1 MTTEEK
7 IQMALQLARLG
18 VDVIEAGFAAASKGD
33 FEAVKLIT
41 EEVKGPV
48 ICSLARALEKDIEL
62 AAQALEGAERKRIHT
77 FIATSEIHMKYKLRL
92 SPEEVLERAERAVAF
107 ARRFTDDVEF
117 SCWVAASAP
126 WALAAALRARPP
138 AGRARPSPLYIKK
151 ALASKWYVCVA
162 AAAPSGGHAHL
173 LLTSRRPLT

>member
-7 IQMALQLARLG
+7 LQMAFQLARLG

-33 FEAVKLIT
+33 FEAVKLIA

-48 ICSLARALEKDIEL
+48 ICSLARALEGDIEL

-117 SCWVAASAP
+117 SCWVAASAR
-126 WALAAALRARPP
+126 WARAAAVRARPP
-138 AGRARPSPLYIKK
+138 PLHLKK

>member
-1 MTTEEK
+1 MERVYIFDTTLRDGEQAPGFSMTTEEK
-7 IQMALQLARLG
+7 LQMALQLARLG

-33 FEAVKLIT
+33 FEAVKLIA

-77 FIATSEIHMKYKLRL
+77 FIATYEIHMKYKLRL

-117 SCWVAASAP
+117 SCWVAGSA
-126 WALAAALRARPP
+126 R
-138 AGRARPSPLYIKK
+138 
-151 ALASKWYVCVA
+151 
-162 AAAPSGGHAHL
+162 
-173 LLTSRRPLT
+173 

>member
-1 MTTEEK
+1 MERVYIFDTTLRDGEQAPGFSMTTEEK
-7 IQMALQLARLG
+7 LQMALQLARLG
-18 VDVIEAGFAAASKGD
+18 VDVEAGFAAASKGD
-33 FEAVKLIT
+33 FEAVKLIA

-48 ICSLARALEKDIEL
+48 ICSLARALEGDIEL

-117 SCWVAASAP
+117 SCWVAASAQR
-126 WALAAALRARPP
+126 ALAAALRARPP
-138 AGRARPSPLYIKK
+138 AGRARPSPLHIK
-151 ALASKWYVCVA
+151 
-162 AAAPSGGHAHL
+162 
-173 LLTSRRPLT
+173 